1 MKTIIMD
8 EQKKDSAQ
16 EQDLKQNA
24 EDQAQGAAENEA
36 GGTSSEGPQ
45 TKAEEQESTASD
57 ETGNASGSD
66 GASDQNAEGESEDQN
81 EKYIRLMADFQNYKR
96 RVEKEKSEIYD
107 YANQKI
113 LAELLTVLDNFE
125 RALSQ
130 ECADEAYEKGMSMIF
145 KQFREVLEK
154 SGLEEIEAQGKEF
167 DPNFHHAVMT
177 DSNDDYESGQV
188 TYVLQKGYTLHGKV
202 VRPAM
207 VKVNQ

>member
-1 MKTIIMD
+1 MDKEKMKEAEEKDPKQNQNAEEQGPDTSEKKAAETSSDDVKNDADQKEAEKESGKSD
-8 EQKKDSAQ
+8 EQKDADKKDS
-16 EQDLKQNA
+16 DDA
-24 EDQAQGAAENEA
+24 EDQN
-36 GGTSSEGPQ
+36 
-45 TKAEEQESTASD
+45 D
-57 ETGNASGSD
+57 
-66 GASDQNAEGESEDQN
+66 
-81 EKYIRLMADFQNYKR
+81 KYIRLMADFQNYKR

-125 RALSQ
+125 RALAQ

-154 SGLEEIEAQGKEF
+154 SGLEEIEALGKDF

-177 DSNDDYESGQV
+177 DNNEDYESGQV
-188 TYVLQKGYTLHGKV
+188 TGVLQKGYKLHGKV

>member
-1 MKTIIMD
+1 MRKTTMD
-8 EQKKDSAQ
+8 KQNMNSEQ
-16 EQDLKQNA
+16 EQDLKQDA
-24 EDQAQGAAENEA
+24 DDQAQEADGKKTPDQAKEEPKTKDEGQKSESPDDADQKETSAEDA
-36 GGTSSEGPQ
+36 
-45 TKAEEQESTASD
+45 
-57 ETGNASGSD
+57 
-66 GASDQNAEGESEDQN
+66 EDQN

-125 RALSQ
+125 RALAQ
-130 ECADEAYEKGMSMIF
+130 ECADEAYEKGMEMIF

-177 DSNDDYESGQV
+177 DSSEEYESGQV
-188 TYVLQKGYTLHGKV
+188 TDVLQKGYTLHGKV

>member
-1 MKTIIMD
+1 MRKTTMD
-8 EQKKDSAQ
+8 NQNMNSEQ
-16 EQDLKQNA
+16 EQDLKQDA
-24 EDQAQGAAENEA
+24 DDQAQEAAGKKA
-36 GGTSSEGPQ
+36 PDQASEEPQ
-45 TKAEEQESTASD
+45 TKDDEQKSKSPDDADQKEKPAEDA
-57 ETGNASGSD
+57 
-66 GASDQNAEGESEDQN
+66 EDQN

-125 RALSQ
+125 RALAQ
-130 ECADEAYEKGMSMIF
+130 ECADEAYEKGMEMIF

-177 DSNDDYESGQV
+177 DSSDEYESGQV
-188 TYVLQKGYTLHGKV
+188 TDVLQKGYTLHGKV

>member
-1 MKTIIMD
+1 MDEEKMKEAEEKDPKQNQNAEEQGPDTSEKKAAETSSDDAKNDADQKEAEKESGKSD
-8 EQKKDSAQ
+8 EQKDADKNDS
-16 EQDLKQNA
+16 DDA
-24 EDQAQGAAENEA
+24 EDQN
-36 GGTSSEGPQ
+36 
-45 TKAEEQESTASD
+45 D
-57 ETGNASGSD
+57 
-66 GASDQNAEGESEDQN
+66 
-81 EKYIRLMADFQNYKR
+81 KYIRLMADFQNYKR

-125 RALSQ
+125 RALAQ

-154 SGLEEIEAQGKEF
+154 SGLEEIEALGKDF

-177 DSNDDYESGQV
+177 DNNEDYESGQV
-188 TYVLQKGYTLHGKV
+188 TGVLQKGYKLHGKV

>member
-1 MKTIIMD
+1 MKETEEKDPKQNQNTEDQGPDTSDEKAAASSDDAEKDADQEETEKESGKSD
-8 EQKKDSAQ
+8 EQKDADKKDS
-16 EQDLKQNA
+16 DDA
-24 EDQAQGAAENEA
+24 EDQN
-36 GGTSSEGPQ
+36 
-45 TKAEEQESTASD
+45 D
-57 ETGNASGSD
+57 
-66 GASDQNAEGESEDQN
+66 
-81 EKYIRLMADFQNYKR
+81 KYIRLMADFQNYKR

-125 RALSQ
+125 RALAQ
-130 ECADEAYEKGMSMIF
+130 DCADEAYEKGMSMIF

-154 SGLEEIEAQGKEF
+154 SGLEEIEALGKDF

-188 TYVLQKGYTLHGKV
+188 TGVLQKGYKLHGKV

>member
-1 MKTIIMD
+1 MDEEKMKEAEEKDPKQNQNAEEQGPDTSEKKAAETSSDDAKNDADQKKAEKESGKSD
-8 EQKKDSAQ
+8 EQKDADKKDS
-16 EQDLKQNA
+16 DDA
-24 EDQAQGAAENEA
+24 EDQN
-36 GGTSSEGPQ
+36 
-45 TKAEEQESTASD
+45 D
-57 ETGNASGSD
+57 
-66 GASDQNAEGESEDQN
+66 
-81 EKYIRLMADFQNYKR
+81 KYIRLMADFQNYKR

-125 RALSQ
+125 RALAQ

-154 SGLEEIEAQGKEF
+154 SGLEEIEALGKDF

-177 DSNDDYESGQV
+177 DNNEDYESGQV
-188 TYVLQKGYTLHGKV
+188 TGVLQKGYKLHGKV

>member
-1 MKTIIMD
+1 MDEEKMKEAEEKDPKQNQNAEEQGPDTSEKKAAETSSDDAKNDADQKEAEKESGKSD
-8 EQKKDSAQ
+8 EQKDADKNDS
-16 EQDLKQNA
+16 DDA
-24 EDQAQGAAENEA
+24 EDQN
-36 GGTSSEGPQ
+36 
-45 TKAEEQESTASD
+45 D
-57 ETGNASGSD
+57 
-66 GASDQNAEGESEDQN
+66 
-81 EKYIRLMADFQNYKR
+81 KYIRLMADFQNYKR

-125 RALSQ
+125 RALAQ

-154 SGLEEIEAQGKEF
+154 SGLEEIEALGKDF

-177 DSNDDYESGQV
+177 DNNEDYEPGQV
-188 TYVLQKGYTLHGKV
+188 TGVLQKGYKLHGKV

>member
-1 MKTIIMD
+1 MSEEKMKEAEGKDPKQNQNTEDQGSDTSDEKAAETSSENAEKDADQKEAENESGKSD
-8 EQKKDSAQ
+8 EQKDADKKEDKAA
-16 EQDLKQNA
+16 DA
-24 EDQAQGAAENEA
+24 E
-36 GGTSSEGPQ
+36 
-45 TKAEEQESTASD
+45 
-57 ETGNASGSD
+57 
-66 GASDQNAEGESEDQN
+66 EDQN
-81 EKYIRLMADFQNYKR
+81 DKYIRLMADFQNYKR

-125 RALSQ
+125 RALAQ
-130 ECADEAYEKGMSMIF
+130 DCADEAYEKGMSMIF

-154 SGLEEIEAQGKEF
+154 SGLEEIEALGKDF

-177 DSNDDYESGQV
+177 DNNDDYESGQV
-188 TYVLQKGYTLHGKV
+188 TGVLQKGYKLHGKV

>member
-1 MKTIIMD
+1 MSEEKMKEAEEKDPKQNQNTEDQGSDTSDEKAAETSSENAEKDADQKEAENESGKSD
-8 EQKKDSAQ
+8 EQKDADKKEDKAA
-16 EQDLKQNA
+16 DA
-24 EDQAQGAAENEA
+24 E
-36 GGTSSEGPQ
+36 
-45 TKAEEQESTASD
+45 
-57 ETGNASGSD
+57 
-66 GASDQNAEGESEDQN
+66 EDQN
-81 EKYIRLMADFQNYKR
+81 DKYIRLMADFQNYKR

-125 RALSQ
+125 RALAQ
-130 ECADEAYEKGMSMIF
+130 DCADEAYEKGMSMIF

-154 SGLEEIEAQGKEF
+154 SGLEEIEALGKDF

-177 DSNDDYESGQV
+177 DNNDDYESGQV
-188 TYVLQKGYTLHGKV
+188 TGVLQKGYKLHGKV

>member
-1 MKTIIMD
+1 MDEEKMKEAEEKDPKQNQNAEEQGPDTSEKKAAETSSDDAKNDADQKEAEKESGKSD
-8 EQKKDSAQ
+8 EQKDADKKDSDDA
-16 EQDLKQNA
+16 D
-24 EDQAQGAAENEA
+24 
-36 GGTSSEGPQ
+36 
-45 TKAEEQESTASD
+45 
-57 ETGNASGSD
+57 
-66 GASDQNAEGESEDQN
+66 DQND
-81 EKYIRLMADFQNYKR
+81 KYIRLMADFQNYKR

-125 RALSQ
+125 RALAQ

-154 SGLEEIEAQGKEF
+154 SGLEEIEALGKDF

-177 DSNDDYESGQV
+177 DNNEDYESGQV
-188 TYVLQKGYTLHGKV
+188 TGVLQKGYKLHGKV

>member
-1 MKTIIMD
+1 MDEEKMKEAEEKDPKQNQNAEEQGPDTSEEKAAETSSDDAKNDADQKEAEKESGKSD
-8 EQKKDSAQ
+8 EQKDADKKDSDDA
-16 EQDLKQNA
+16 D
-24 EDQAQGAAENEA
+24 
-36 GGTSSEGPQ
+36 
-45 TKAEEQESTASD
+45 
-57 ETGNASGSD
+57 
-66 GASDQNAEGESEDQN
+66 DQND
-81 EKYIRLMADFQNYKR
+81 KYIRLMADFQNYKR

-125 RALSQ
+125 RALAQ

-154 SGLEEIEAQGKEF
+154 SGLEEIEALGKDF

-177 DSNDDYESGQV
+177 DNNDDYESGQV
-188 TYVLQKGYTLHGKV
+188 TGVLQKGYKLHGKV

>member
-1 MKTIIMD
+1 MRKTTMD
-8 EQKKDSAQ
+8 KQNMNSEQ
-16 EQDLKQNA
+16 EQDLKQDA
-24 EDQAQGAAENEA
+24 DDQAQEADGKKTPDQAQEEPKTKDEGQKSESPDDADQKETSAEDA
-36 GGTSSEGPQ
+36 
-45 TKAEEQESTASD
+45 
-57 ETGNASGSD
+57 
-66 GASDQNAEGESEDQN
+66 EDQN

-125 RALSQ
+125 RALAQ
-130 ECADEAYEKGMSMIF
+130 ECADEAYEKGMEMIF

-177 DSNDDYESGQV
+177 DSSDEYESGQV
-188 TYVLQKGYTLHGKV
+188 TDVLQKGYTLHGKV

>member
-1 MKTIIMD
+1 MDEEKMKEAEEKDPKQNQNAEEQGPDTSEKKAAETSSGDAKNDADQKEAEKESGKSD
-8 EQKKDSAQ
+8 EQKDADKKDSDDA
-16 EQDLKQNA
+16 D
-24 EDQAQGAAENEA
+24 
-36 GGTSSEGPQ
+36 
-45 TKAEEQESTASD
+45 
-57 ETGNASGSD
+57 
-66 GASDQNAEGESEDQN
+66 DQND
-81 EKYIRLMADFQNYKR
+81 KYIRLMADFQNYKR

-125 RALSQ
+125 RALAQ

-154 SGLEEIEAQGKEF
+154 SGLEEIEALGKDF

-177 DSNDDYESGQV
+177 DNNEDYESGQV
-188 TYVLQKGYTLHGKV
+188 TGVLQKGYKLHGKV

>member
-1 MKTIIMD
+1 MRKTTMD
-8 EQKKDSAQ
+8 KQNMNSEQ
-16 EQDLKQNA
+16 EQDLKQDADDQAQEADRKKTPDQAQEEPKTKDEGQKSESPDDADQKETSAEDA
-24 EDQAQGAAENEA
+24 EDQ
-36 GGTSSEGPQ
+36 
-45 TKAEEQESTASD
+45 D
-57 ETGNASGSD
+57 
-66 GASDQNAEGESEDQN
+66 

-125 RALSQ
+125 RALAQ
-130 ECADEAYEKGMSMIF
+130 ECADEAYEKGMEMIF

-177 DSNDDYESGQV
+177 DSSEEYESGQV
-188 TYVLQKGYTLHGKV
+188 TDVLQKGYTLHGKV

>member
-1 MKTIIMD
+1 MDEEKMKEAEEKDPKQNQNTEEQGPDTSEKKAAETSSDDAKNDADQKEAEKESGKSD
-8 EQKKDSAQ
+8 EQKDADKKDS
-16 EQDLKQNA
+16 DDA
-24 EDQAQGAAENEA
+24 EDQN
-36 GGTSSEGPQ
+36 
-45 TKAEEQESTASD
+45 D
-57 ETGNASGSD
+57 
-66 GASDQNAEGESEDQN
+66 
-81 EKYIRLMADFQNYKR
+81 KYIRLMADFQNYKR

-125 RALSQ
+125 RALAQ

-154 SGLEEIEAQGKEF
+154 SGLEEIEALGKDF

-177 DSNDDYESGQV
+177 DNNEDYESGQV
-188 TYVLQKGYTLHGKV
+188 TGVLQKGYKLHGKV

>member
-1 MKTIIMD
+1 MDEEKMKEAEEKDPKQNQNAEEQGPDTSEKKAAETSSDDVKNDADQKEAEKESGKSD
-8 EQKKDSAQ
+8 EQKDADKKDS
-16 EQDLKQNA
+16 DDA
-24 EDQAQGAAENEA
+24 EDQN
-36 GGTSSEGPQ
+36 
-45 TKAEEQESTASD
+45 D
-57 ETGNASGSD
+57 
-66 GASDQNAEGESEDQN
+66 
-81 EKYIRLMADFQNYKR
+81 KYIRLMADFQNYKR

-125 RALSQ
+125 RALAQ

-154 SGLEEIEAQGKEF
+154 SGLEEIEALGKDF

-177 DSNDDYESGQV
+177 DNNEDYESGQV
-188 TYVLQKGYTLHGKV
+188 TGVLQKGYKLHGKV

>member
-24 EDQAQGAAENEA
+24 EDQALGAAENEA

-130 ECADEAYEKGMSMIF
+130 ECADEAYEKCMSMIF

-188 TYVLQKGYTLHGKV
+188 TDVLQKGYTLHGKV

>member
-1 MKTIIMD
+1 MDEEKMKEAEEKDPKQNQNAEEQGPDTSEKKAAETSSDDAKNDADQKEAEKESGKSD
-8 EQKKDSAQ
+8 EQKDADKKDS
-16 EQDLKQNA
+16 DDA
-24 EDQAQGAAENEA
+24 EDQN
-36 GGTSSEGPQ
+36 
-45 TKAEEQESTASD
+45 D
-57 ETGNASGSD
+57 
-66 GASDQNAEGESEDQN
+66 
-81 EKYIRLMADFQNYKR
+81 KYIRLMADFQNYKR

-125 RALSQ
+125 RALAQ

-154 SGLEEIEAQGKEF
+154 SGLEEIEALGKDF

-177 DSNDDYESGQV
+177 DNNEDYESGQV
-188 TYVLQKGYTLHGKV
+188 TGVLQKGYKLHGKV

>member
-1 MKTIIMD
+1 MD
-8 EQKKDSAQ
+8 EEKMKEAEEKDPKQNQNAEEQGPDTSEKKAAETSSDDAKNDADQKEAEKESGKSNEQKDADKKDS
-16 EQDLKQNA
+16 DDA
-24 EDQAQGAAENEA
+24 EDQN
-36 GGTSSEGPQ
+36 
-45 TKAEEQESTASD
+45 D
-57 ETGNASGSD
+57 
-66 GASDQNAEGESEDQN
+66 
-81 EKYIRLMADFQNYKR
+81 KYIRLMADFQNYKR

-125 RALSQ
+125 RALAQ

-154 SGLEEIEAQGKEF
+154 SGLEEIEALGKDF

-177 DSNDDYESGQV
+177 DNNEDYESGQV
-188 TYVLQKGYTLHGKV
+188 TGVLQKGYKLHGKV

>member
-1 MKTIIMD
+1 MRKTTMD
-8 EQKKDSAQ
+8 KQNMNSEQ
-16 EQDLKQNA
+16 EQDLKQDA
-24 EDQAQGAAENEA
+24 DDQAQEADGKKTPDQAQEEPKTEDDGQKSESPDDADQKETSAEDA
-36 GGTSSEGPQ
+36 
-45 TKAEEQESTASD
+45 
-57 ETGNASGSD
+57 
-66 GASDQNAEGESEDQN
+66 EDQN

-125 RALSQ
+125 RALAQ
-130 ECADEAYEKGMSMIF
+130 ECADEAYEKGMEMIF

-177 DSNDDYESGQV
+177 DSSEEYESGQV
-188 TYVLQKGYTLHGKV
+188 TDVLQKGYTLHGKV

>member
-1 MKTIIMD
+1 MDEEKMKEAGEKDPKQNQNAEEQGPDTSEKKAAETSSDDAKNDADQKKAEKESGKSD
-8 EQKKDSAQ
+8 EQKDADKKDS
-16 EQDLKQNA
+16 DDA
-24 EDQAQGAAENEA
+24 EDQN
-36 GGTSSEGPQ
+36 
-45 TKAEEQESTASD
+45 D
-57 ETGNASGSD
+57 
-66 GASDQNAEGESEDQN
+66 
-81 EKYIRLMADFQNYKR
+81 KYIRLMADFQNYKR

-125 RALSQ
+125 RALAQ

-154 SGLEEIEAQGKEF
+154 SGLEEIEALGKDF

-177 DSNDDYESGQV
+177 DNNEDYESGQV
-188 TYVLQKGYTLHGKV
+188 TGVLQKGYKLHGKV

>member
-1 MKTIIMD
+1 MRKTTMD
-8 EQKKDSAQ
+8 KQNMNSEQ
-16 EQDLKQNA
+16 EQDLKQDA
-24 EDQAQGAAENEA
+24 DDQAQEADGKKAPDQAQEEPKTEDEGQKSESPDDADQKETSAEDA
-36 GGTSSEGPQ
+36 
-45 TKAEEQESTASD
+45 
-57 ETGNASGSD
+57 
-66 GASDQNAEGESEDQN
+66 EDQN

-125 RALSQ
+125 RALAQ
-130 ECADEAYEKGMSMIF
+130 ECADEAYEKGMEMIF

-177 DSNDDYESGQV
+177 DSSEEYESGQV
-188 TYVLQKGYTLHGKV
+188 TDVLQKGYTLHGKV

>member
-1 MKTIIMD
+1 MKEAEEKDPKQNQNAEEQGPDTSEKKAAETSSDDAKNDADQKEAEKESGKSD
-8 EQKKDSAQ
+8 EQKDADKKDS
-16 EQDLKQNA
+16 DDA
-24 EDQAQGAAENEA
+24 EDQN
-36 GGTSSEGPQ
+36 
-45 TKAEEQESTASD
+45 D
-57 ETGNASGSD
+57 
-66 GASDQNAEGESEDQN
+66 
-81 EKYIRLMADFQNYKR
+81 KYIRLMADFQNYKR

-125 RALSQ
+125 RALAQ

-154 SGLEEIEAQGKEF
+154 SGLEEIEALGKDF

-177 DSNDDYESGQV
+177 DNNEDYESGQV
-188 TYVLQKGYTLHGKV
+188 TGVLQKGYKLHGKV

>member
-1 MKTIIMD
+1 MDEEKMKEAEEKDPKQNQNAEEQGPDTSEKKAAETSSDDAKNDADQKEAEKESGKSD
-8 EQKKDSAQ
+8 EQKDADKNDS
-16 EQDLKQNA
+16 DDA
-24 EDQAQGAAENEA
+24 EDQN
-36 GGTSSEGPQ
+36 
-45 TKAEEQESTASD
+45 D
-57 ETGNASGSD
+57 
-66 GASDQNAEGESEDQN
+66 
-81 EKYIRLMADFQNYKR
+81 KYIRLMADFQNYKR

-125 RALSQ
+125 RALAQ
-130 ECADEAYEKGMSMIF
+130 DCADEAYEKGMSMIF

-154 SGLEEIEAQGKEF
+154 SGLEEIEALGKDF

-177 DSNDDYESGQV
+177 DNNEDYESGQV
-188 TYVLQKGYTLHGKV
+188 TGVLQKGYKLHGKV